1 MPRPRFVLLS
11 VLVALVTVLAGC
23 QGGSP
28 GPGERQRA
36 VTTGATPG
44 FSFAAAGD
52 LGATRE
58 TAASLRLLEAS
69 DAEFFVAVGDL
80 DYDQTPTDRAWCRY
94 VKKRLP
100 RKGAGFPF
108 ELLVGNHEG
117 DHGPDGRIA
126 HFARCLPDRLDSR
139 GSYAR
144 QYAFDYPRTD
154 PIATVI
160 NIAPNIP
167 AGGHRYD
174 YRAGTPDRKWLK
186 RQVRH
191 AQAAGRWVIVTA
203 HYPCLSTGTDHP
215 GCSSGHA
222 VHTLLLRLGVDVVV
236 NGHNHVY
243 ERSKQL
249 ALSAACPRV
258 PSGRYDA
265 ACVVDDGADGTYTRG
280 AGTVQVTSGRFG
292 GRESGLDRRA
302 PDAPYFVTLDDST
315 TGYTTFHVTPDRID
329 ARYVAST
336 GSFQDAFS
344 ITR

>member
-1 MPRPRFVLLS
+1 MHRPHTALLAAA
-11 VLVALVTVLAGC
+11 VAALTLLAGC

-28 GPGERQRA
+28 GPAQQRA

-58 TAASLRLLEAS
+58 TARSLRLLDAS

-80 DYDQTPTDRAWCRY
+80 DYDQTPTDRSWCRY

-100 RKGAGFPF
+100 TRGADFPF
-108 ELLVGNHEG
+108 EVLVGNHEG
-117 DHGPDGRIA
+117 DNGPDGRIA
-126 HFARCLPDRLDSR
+126 NFARCLPDRLDAR
-139 GSYAR
+139 GAYGR

-154 PIATVI
+154 PIATIV

-174 YRAGTPDRKWLK
+174 YRAGSPDRKWLK
-186 RQVRH
+186 RQVRR
-191 AQAAGRWVIVTA
+191 AQNAGRWVIVTA
-203 HYPCLSTGTDHP
+203 HYPCISTGTDHP
-215 GCSSGHA
+215 GCASGHA
-222 VHTLLLRLGVDVVV
+222 VHTLLLRLGVDLVV

-249 ALSAACPRV
+249 ALSADCPRV

-265 ACVVDDGADGTYTRG
+265 DCVVDDGTDGSYTRG

-292 GRESGLDRRA
+292 GRESGLDRNA
-302 PDAPYFVTLDDST
+302 PDAPYFTVLDDTT

-336 GSFQDAFS
+336 GSFRDAFS